1 MNSEVRESPHRGR
14 VVSQWVG
21 ELDLSLSLALALGG
35 SGMARH
41 GASQTGRSFPRVII
55 VG

>member
-1 MNSEVRESPHRGR
+1 MNSEVRDSAHRGR

-21 ELDLSLSLALALGG
+21 ELDLSLASALGG

-41 GASQTGRSFPRVII
+41 CASQTGRSFPRVIV